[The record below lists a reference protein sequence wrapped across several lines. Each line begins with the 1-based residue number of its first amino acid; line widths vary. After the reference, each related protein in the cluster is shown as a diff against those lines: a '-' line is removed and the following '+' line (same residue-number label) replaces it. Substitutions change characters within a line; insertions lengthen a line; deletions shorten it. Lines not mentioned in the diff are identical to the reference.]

1 MAKIYTTDGKLLCE
15 TPQIEIGGKLFAV
28 DNRKST
34 YDKIQEAIEKSD
46 GSKSEER
53 IILEYALGKAQMK
66 EIDAMDLSVKGF
78 MTLLTYVHAAIFDIS
93 FEEAEARFQKAQNIQ

>member
-1 MAKIYTTDGKLLCE
+1 MAKIYTTEGKLLCD

-34 YDKIQEAIEKSD
+34 YDKIQEAIEKSN
-46 GSKSEER
+46 GKSEER
-53 IILEYALGKAQMK
+53 IILEHAFGKAQMK
-66 EIDAMDLSVKGF
+66 EIDAMELSVKGY

-93 FEEAEARFQKAQNIQ
+93 YEEAEARFQKAQNN